1 LDPGETDL
9 DAAYRET
16 KEEAGIN
23 RDSLTLLDFTRTL
36 EYGVRGRPK
45 TVIYWLAE
53 SSTEEVVLSE
63 ESQAYRWTEL
73 EEACQLAQFPNM
85 METLREAEEFLK
97 C

>member
-23 RDSLTLLDFTRTL
+23 RDSLTLLDFTRSL

-63 ESQAYRWTEL
+63 ESQAYRW
-73 EEACQLAQFPNM
+73 ADWKKHVN
-85 METLREAEEFLK
+85 
-97 C
+97 